1 MLKSVIKEKDNLNDA
16 FKTQSEQLKV
26 LKSELETKISEINSR
41 DNQIDYFQKVFEK
54 VKSEMVNVKR

>member
-1 MLKSVIKEKDNLNDA
+1 MLKSVIKDKDNLNDA